1 LPPVLLALITLAA
14 EAAGHEPNKTPFYV
28 LGGALAVFAVL
39 IALVGIRG
47 HATFPASAGQF
58 RIALGLAVLL
68 VAGAMA
74 SAVLTG

>member
-1 LPPVLLALITLAA
+1 LRAVLLALITFAA
-14 EAAGHEPNKTPFYV
+14 EEGPEPSKTPFYV
-28 LGGALAVFAVL
+28 LGGALAVFAVA
-39 IALVGIRG
+39 IALFGIRR
-47 HATFPASAGQF
+47 HDTFPASTGQF